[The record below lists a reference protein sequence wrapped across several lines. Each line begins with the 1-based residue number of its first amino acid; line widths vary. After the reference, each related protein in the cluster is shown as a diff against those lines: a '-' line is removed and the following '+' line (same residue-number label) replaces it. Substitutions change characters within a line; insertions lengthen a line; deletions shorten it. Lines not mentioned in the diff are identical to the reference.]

1 MTCAEARE
9 LLSAAVDDALDAG
22 ERDRLDAHL
31 ATCADCRR
39 EQERVRD
46 TVALLHAVEPA
57 RAPVGFVDRVLGAAR
72 PVPWPRRLL
81 RALFLP
87 WPVKLPLEAA
97 ASVLVAVGVVYLYQA
112 TPEVERAA
120 RLEPP
125 APSTVEAPRTVAP
138 DSRETSRAT
147 PSEAPGG
154 GAPAAPGAKKED
166 TSPPSAGARTYDR
179 EPPAKLRDAPR
190 ESDQR
195 RDRQPPRTAAE
206 PAPSAD
212 AAAKSKS
219 EAPPAR
225 QEGAPES
232 RQRSSRMAPAAPEA
246 EKPPAG
252 GLQARRQEPAAFA
265 PADVSGGL
273 VVNDRDAAVRALTE
287 LVTQLG
293 GAEDRRFTAPDVVVL
308 ELSIPRDA
316 YPELARQLRQL
327 GRWQPAR
334 EATDLPARVRVLV
347 RISG

>member
-1 MTCAEARE
+1 MTCSEARE
-9 LLSAAVDDALDAG
+9 LLSAVVDDALDAS

-112 TPEVERAA
+112 TPEIERAA

-125 APSTVEAPRTVAP
+125 APSTVEAPRAVAP
-138 DSRETSRAT
+138 DSRETSSAT
-147 PSEAPGG
+147 PSEAPGES
-154 GAPAAPGAKKED
+154 APGA
-166 TSPPSAGARTYDR
+166 AGA
-179 EPPAKLRDAPR
+179 KKDAP
-190 ESDQR
+190 
-195 RDRQPPRTAAE
+195 QPPRTAAE

-212 AAAKSKS
+212 VAAKSKS

-246 EKPPAG
+246 EKPAAG
-252 GLQARRQEPAAFA
+252 ALQARRQDPAALA

-273 VVNDRDAAVRALTE
+273 AVSDREAALRALAD
-287 LVTQLG
+287 LVTRLG
-293 GAEDRRFTAPDVVVL
+293 GAEDRRRTAPDAAVV
-308 ELSIPRDA
+308 ELSIPREA

-327 GRWQPAR
+327 GRWQPNR
-334 EATDLPARVRVLV
+334 ETTDLPARVRVLV
-347 RISG
+347 RITG

>member
-1 MTCAEARE
+1 MTCSEARE

-112 TPEVERAA
+112 TPEIERAA
-120 RLEPP
+120 PPPP
-125 APSTVEAPRTVAP
+125 AGPRA
-138 DSRETSRAT
+138 
-147 PSEAPGG
+147 
-154 GAPAAPGAKKED
+154 
-166 TSPPSAGARTYDR
+166 YDR
-179 EPPAKLRDAPR
+179 EPAAGLSDTSR

-195 RDRQPPRTAAE
+195 RDRQPPPMTAAE
-206 PAPSAD
+206 PAPPAD
-212 AAAKSKS
+212 VAAKSKS
-219 EAPPAR
+219 ETPPAR
-225 QEGAPES
+225 AERAPEM
-232 RQRSSRMAPAAPEA
+232 RQRSSRMAPTAPEA
-246 EKPPAG
+246 EKPAAG
-252 GLQARRQEPAAFA
+252 APQARRQEPATFA

-273 VVNDRDAAVRALTE
+273 VVSDREAALRALTE
-287 LVTQLG
+287 LVARLG
-293 GAEDRRFTAPDVVVL
+293 GVEDRRLTAPDVVVF
-308 ELSIPRDA
+308 ELSIPRDG

-334 EATDLPARVRVLV
+334 EPTELPARVRVLV
-347 RISG
+347 RITG

>member
-1 MTCAEARE
+1 MTCSEARE

-22 ERDRLDAHL
+22 EHDRLDAHL

-57 RAPVGFVDRVLGAAR
+57 RAPAGFVDRVLGAAR

-112 TPEVERAA
+112 TPEMERAA

-125 APSTVEAPRTVAP
+125 APSTVEAPRAVAP
-138 DSRETSRAT
+138 EPRETSRAT
-147 PSEAPGG
+147 PSEVTGES
-154 GAPAAPGAKKED
+154 APGA
-166 TSPPSAGARTYDR
+166 AGAKKDAPPPAGPRAYDR
-179 EPPAKLRDAPR
+179 EPAAGLSDTSR

-195 RDRQPPRTAAE
+195 RDRQPPPTTAAE
-206 PAPSAD
+206 PAPPAD
-212 AAAKSKS
+212 VAAKSKS
-219 EAPPAR
+219 ETPPAR
-225 QEGAPES
+225 AESAPEM
-232 RQRSSRMAPAAPEA
+232 RQRSTRMAPAAPEA
-246 EKPPAG
+246 EKPAAG
-252 GLQARRQEPAAFA
+252 APQARRQEPATFA

-273 VVNDRDAAVRALTE
+273 VVSDREAALRTLTE
-287 LVTQLG
+287 LVARLG
-293 GAEDRRFTAPDVVVL
+293 GVEDRRLTAPDVVVF
-308 ELSIPRDA
+308 ELSIPRDG

-334 EATDLPARVRVLV
+334 EPTELPARVRVLV
-347 RISG
+347 RITG